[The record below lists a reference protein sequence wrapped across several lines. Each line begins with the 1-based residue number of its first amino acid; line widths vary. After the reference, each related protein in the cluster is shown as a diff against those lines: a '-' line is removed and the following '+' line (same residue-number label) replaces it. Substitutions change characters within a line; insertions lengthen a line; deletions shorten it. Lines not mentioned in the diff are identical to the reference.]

1 MKHVS
6 SMPMEMKKKMT
17 VFSFSSDSS
26 SLVKMRLSE
35 MMTPAVPG
43 GVVRAVRAES
53 QLRDPHHPP
62 LCGCDVSQ
70 YREVTSSDFG
80 VIKLLADVPPS
91 SLAWQCRDL
100 KTSKIPGLLGS
111 TLRCP

>member
-43 GVVRAVRAES
+43 GMGELSAPGPTEPRGSGTPVS
-53 QLRDPHHPP
+53 PP
-62 LCGCDVSQ
+62 
-70 YREVTSSDFG
+70 T
-80 VIKLLADVPPS
+80 
-91 SLAWQCRDL
+91 AWM
-100 KTSKIPGLLGS
+100 
-111 TLRCP
+111 

>member
-43 GVVRAVRAES
+43 GMEELLAPGPAEPHGSGTPSSQPPHRVEVMPPGVEELQAVTFLGQWS
-53 QLRDPHHPP
+53 Q
-62 LCGCDVSQ
+62 
-70 YREVTSSDFG
+70 
-80 VIKLLADVPPS
+80 LLADTPTPS
-91 SLAWQCRDL
+91 LPWQC
-100 KTSKIPGLLGS
+100 SGS
-111 TLRCP
+111 CK

>member
-35 MMTPAVPG
+35 MMTPAVPSGVGEVSPLGSMEIPGSGTPISSPPHGCDASRCG
-43 GVVRAVRAES
+43 GATSGAFWGDEAGS
-53 QLRDPHHPP
+53 WLAYAPPHPHPP
-62 LCGCDVSQ
+62 
-70 YREVTSSDFG
+70 
-80 VIKLLADVPPS
+80 P
-91 SLAWQCRDL
+91 LAWH
-100 KTSKIPGLLGS
+100 GS
-111 TLRCP
+111 SGS

>member
-43 GVVRAVRAES
+43 GTAERS
-53 QLRDPHHPP
+53 GLGPTEPYGLGTPPPAAPHCTG
-62 LCGCDVSQ
+62 LD
-70 YREVTSSDFG
+70 
-80 VIKLLADVPPS
+80 A
-91 SLAWQCRDL
+91 
-100 KTSKIPGLLGS
+100 PGTEEPQVAFLG
-111 TLRCP
+111 

>member
-1 MKHVS
+1 
-6 SMPMEMKKKMT
+6 MPMEMKKKMT

-43 GVVRAVRAES
+43 GVGELSVLGPAES

-62 LCGCDVSQ
+62 PHGYGASP
-70 YREVTSSDFG
+70 YGGVTSSDFG
-80 VIKLLADVPPS
+80 TMKLLADIPTPH
-91 SLAWQCRDL
+91 LTWRQCRDL
-100 KTSKIPGLLGS
+100 ETSKLHGLRGS
-111 TLRCP
+111 TLGCP